1 MTNNPYSDP
10 TNPYAN
16 ADSSAG
22 SPPSGFNPGGQ
33 QRALGA
39 DPRLEERAQGQWE
52 TLGKGSNGGDWTPQQ
67 WNQHSYGYVQTQRN
81 RYGGYAPTVQPEQQP
96 SWNVRREFPPSARA
110 GVLAMIGGIV
120 VYLVGVF
127 LPFAS
132 SDDLVVSSTGAEI
145 GGSFTTTNLL
155 ESTAPAWISLG
166 LLAIALGILGY
177 FVFVRKVQ
185 DTLAKGIVVGTALTA
200 GTGLV
205 IFLLSIAVDGGLRNF
220 YDAGGS
226 MGVGQIVMFV
236 GAGLTFL
243 GAVLTTIGAA
253 TEKRSRGGAM
263 PNRTVS

>member
-1 MTNNPYSDP
+1 
-10 TNPYAN
+10 
-16 ADSSAG
+16 
-22 SPPSGFNPGGQ
+22 
-33 QRALGA
+33 
-39 DPRLEERAQGQWE
+39 
-52 TLGKGSNGGDWTPQQ
+52 
-67 WNQHSYGYVQTQRN
+67 
-81 RYGGYAPTVQPEQQP
+81 
-96 SWNVRREFPPSARA
+96 
-110 GVLAMIGGIV
+110 MIGGIV

-132 SDDLVVSSTGAEI
+132 SDDLVVSSTGEEI